1 MEVSTVDPDLGDN
14 GTDFFTLS
22 ETLIYYSINPVSLL
36 CYVIYYSINPVSLLC
51 YVIYYS
57 INPVVS
63 LLGLYCSKLHT
74 LS

>member
-22 ETLIYYSINPVSLL
+22 ETFEGLFNITTLPNNRVSLL
-36 CYVIYYSINPVSLLC
+36 GLYCSKLHNR
-51 YVIYYS
+51 
-57 INPVVS
+57 VS

-74 LS
+74 LC

>member
-22 ETLIYYSINPVSLL
+22 ETFGGLFDITTLPN
-36 CYVIYYSINPVSLLC
+36 NR
-51 YVIYYS
+51 
-57 INPVVS
+57 VS

-74 LS
+74 LC